1 MLIPRAVAMP
11 TTTQV
16 LGLVSRARC
25 RGAKTL
31 TTNMADLLHD
41 DIAADI
47 RAWDAIGS
55 HRTGTA
61 GDRDVAAWLAQACRQ
76 SGVAAMPSE
85 FPLRRWRPG
94 RCAVVVEGRVA
105 EGVPLFDGGTTGA
118 QGVSAPLALLPCG
131 PARIGVGV
139 IGGGENAIA
148 QARKEGRHPA
158 LVAITRASAA
168 VPGLALQNA
177 DRFATPFGPPVL
189 QVGSTH
195 EAWLRAAA
203 VEGKEATVQ
212 VEVDFEAASGVN
224 VEARIDGRDP
234 SLSPLVVITPKSSWW
249 TSTAE
254 RGGGIALWLA
264 LLRRCAAEQPPRNMV
279 FVATSGHEL
288 GHLGL
293 AHFLRR
299 NAELAASAHAW
310 IHLGANFAARNSRLR
325 LQASDDALFAL
336 ARQALAD
343 ANRPPADATPVGE
356 RPGGEARD
364 IHDLGGR
371 YVSFLGTN
379 AWFHH
384 VDDRWPETVDVAQ
397 TARAAQALFTI
408 ADALAGNRGH
418 R

>member
-1 MLIPRAVAMP
+1 
-11 TTTQV
+11 
-16 LGLVSRARC
+16 
-25 RGAKTL
+25 
-31 TTNMADLLHD
+31 MADLLHD
-41 DIAADI
+41 NIAADI
-47 RAWDAIGS
+47 RAWDAIGN
-55 HRTGTA
+55 HRTGTD
-61 GDRDVAAWLAQACRQ
+61 GDRDVAAWLAESCRQ
-76 SGVAAMPSE
+76 AGVAAMPSE
-85 FPLRRWRPG
+85 FPFRRCRPG
-94 RCAVVVEGRVA
+94 RCAVTVDGFVPRASPSRTPADGSRVA
-105 EGVPLFDGGTTGA
+105 EGVPLFDGGTTAA
-118 QGVSAPLALLPCG
+118 QGVSARLALLPCA
-131 PARIGVGV
+131 PARIGVGM

-148 QARKEGRHPA
+148 QARKAGRHPA
-158 LVAITRASAA
+158 LVAITKTNAA

-203 VEGKEATVQ
+203 VEGKKATVQ
-212 VEVDFEAASGVN
+212 VEMDFEAASGIN
-224 VEARIDGRDP
+224 VEVRINGRDP
-234 SLSPLVVITPKSSWW
+234 SLPALVVLTPKSSWW

-293 AHFLRR
+293 AHFLRH
-299 NAELAASAHAW
+299 NAEFATSAHAW
-310 IHLGANFAARNSRLR
+310 IHLGANFAAKGSRLR

-343 ANRPPADATPVGE
+343 AGRPPAAATPVGE
-356 RPGGEARD
+356 RPGGEARN

-384 VDDRWPETVDVAQ
+384 VDDRWPDTVDVAQ

-408 ADALAGNRGH
+408 ADALAGNCDHH

>member
-1 MLIPRAVAMP
+1 
-11 TTTQV
+11 
-16 LGLVSRARC
+16 
-25 RGAKTL
+25 
-31 TTNMADLLHD
+31 MADLLHD

-47 RAWDAIGS
+47 RAWDAIGT

-61 GDRDVAAWLAQACRQ
+61 GDRDVGGWLAQACRQ
-76 SGVAAMPSE
+76 AGVAATPRE
-85 FPLRRWRPG
+85 FSLRRWRPG
-94 RCAVVVEGRVA
+94 RCAVTVGGVMRGAGPFRNPAEGARVA
-105 EGVPLFDGGTTGA
+105 EGVPLFDGGTTAA
-118 QGVSAPLALLPCG
+118 QGLCARLAPLPC
-131 PARIGVGV
+131 AADRIGVGV

-148 QARKEGRHPA
+148 QARRAGRHPA
-158 LVAITRASAA
+158 LVAITRASAD
-168 VPGLALQNA
+168 VHGLALQNA
-177 DRFATPFGPPVL
+177 DRFAAPFGPPVL

-195 EAWLRAAA
+195 ETWLRSAAA
-203 VEGKEATVQ
+203 QGKEAAVH
-212 VEVDFEAASGVN
+212 VEVEFEAADGVN
-224 VEARIDGRDP
+224 IEARVDGRDP
-234 SLSPLVVITPKSSWW
+234 SLPPLVVITPKSSWW

-264 LLRRCAAEQPPRNMV
+264 LLRRYAAEQPARNTV

-293 AHFLRR
+293 AHFLRH
-299 NAELAASAHAW
+299 NAELATSAHAW

-343 ANRPPADATPVGE
+343 AGRPPADATPVGE

-384 VDDRWPETVDVAQ
+384 VDDRWPETVDVGR
-397 TARAAQALFTI
+397 TARAAQALFAI
-408 ADALAGNRGH
+408 ADALARSNDHH